1 MRVSYT
7 TYSAPAWSL
16 ERHVAVATELGCEGL
31 ELRNL
36 DGQPIDPAMPED
48 RRAAIF
54 EAVANAGL
62 EICVVGSGARFALP
76 AAADRRAA
84 VQQAIA
90 FVELA
95 DAWDAPIVRVF
106 GGAYDPG
113 PSDDE
118 VNGWVAEALRE
129 VAVAADPYGIRL
141 ALETHDAFSTGQ
153 RVRRVLD
160 LADHTG
166 IGVVWD
172 FAHPVRHGETVDQT
186 WDLIHRDV
194 IHTHFKDMKL
204 TGGGRDGWESVG
216 PGEGDLPLADMV
228 DRLVQA
234 HYDGYVS
241 TEWEGRDPDGADDP
255 TDALRAHAASIRN
268 LIAQARET

>member
-1 MRVSYT
+1 MRVSFT

-16 ERHVAVATELGCEGL
+16 ERHIAVATQTGCDGL

-36 DGQPIDPAMPED
+36 DGQPIDPAMPEQ
-48 RRAAIF
+48 RRSEIYD
-54 EAVANAGL
+54 AVADAGL
-62 EICVVGSGARFALP
+62 EICVVGSSSRFAFP
-76 AAADRRAA
+76 SAAERRREVERAL
-84 VQQAIA
+84 A

-106 GGAYDPG
+106 GGNYDPG
-113 PSDDE
+113 PADDE

-129 VAVAADPYGIRL
+129 VAISADLFGIRL

-160 LADHTG
+160 LANHTG
-166 IGVVWD
+166 VGVVWD
-172 FAHPVRHGETVDQT
+172 FAHPVRNGETVDQT

-194 IHTHFKDMKL
+194 IHAHFKDMKL
-204 TGGGRDGWESVG
+204 TGGGRDGWESVA

-228 DRLVQA
+228 QRLVLSN
-234 HYDGYVS
+234 YDGYIS
-241 TEWEGRDPDGADDP
+241 TEWEGRDPDGDDDP
-255 TDALRAHAASIRN
+255 TDMLRAHTASIRD
-268 LIAQARET
+268 LVAQARES

>member
-16 ERHVAVATELGCEGL
+16 ERHIAVATELGCDGL
-31 ELRNL
+31 EIRNL

-48 RRAAIF
+48 RRSAIF
-54 EAVANAGL
+54 DAIADAGL
-62 EICVVGSGARFALP
+62 EICVVGSSSRFALP
-76 AAADRRAA
+76 SAVDRRQA
-84 VQQAIA
+84 VEQAVT

-106 GGAYDPG
+106 GGNYDPG

-118 VNGWVAEALRE
+118 ANGWVAEALRE
-129 VAVAADPYGIRL
+129 VATAADAFGIRL
-141 ALETHDAFSTGQ
+141 ALETHDAFATGQ

-172 FAHPVRHGETVDQT
+172 FAHPVRNGETVDQT

-194 IHTHFKDMKL
+194 IHAHFKDMKL

-216 PGEGDLPLADMV
+216 PGQGDLPLADMV
-228 DRLVQA
+228 GRLAQA
-234 HYDGYVS
+234 HYDGYLS

-255 TDALRAHAASIRN
+255 TDMLRAHTASIRN
-268 LIAQARET
+268 LIARARTT

>member
-1 MRVSYT
+1 MQVAYT
-7 TYSAPAWSL
+7 TYSAPTWPL
-16 ERHVAVATELGCEGL
+16 ERHLAAATEMACEGL

-36 DGQPIDPAMPED
+36 DGQPIDPSMSEQD
-48 RRAAIF
+48 RAAIF
-54 EAVANAGL
+54 EAVSNAGL
-62 EICVVGSGARFALP
+62 EICVVGSGARFAIP
-76 AAADRRAA
+76 SDSDRRQA
-84 VQQAIA
+84 VDQAVA

-106 GGAYDPG
+106 GGNYDPG
-113 PSDDE
+113 PSEDE
-118 VNGWVAEALRE
+118 VNAWVAEALRE
-129 VAVAADPYGIRL
+129 VAVAADAYGIRI

-172 FAHPVRHGETVDQT
+172 FAHPVRNGETVDQT
-186 WDLIHRDV
+186 WNLIHRDV

-216 PGEGDLPLADMV
+216 PGKGDLPLADMIS
-228 DRLVQA
+228 RLAQA

-241 TEWEGRDPDGADDP
+241 TEWEGRDPNGADDP
-255 TDALRAHAASIRN
+255 TGMLRAHTLAIRS
-268 LIAQARET
+268 LIAQARGR

>member
-7 TYSAPAWSL
+7 TYSAPAWPL
-16 ERHVAVATELGCEGL
+16 ERHLAVAAETGCDGL

-48 RRAAIF
+48 RRTRIF
-54 EAVANAGL
+54 DAVADAGL
-62 EICVVGSGARFALP
+62 EICVVGSSARFAFP
-76 AAADRRAA
+76 CGADRRQA
-84 VQQAIA
+84 VDEAVA
-90 FVELA
+90 FVQLA

-106 GGAYDPG
+106 GGNYDPG

-129 VAVAADPYGIRL
+129 VAVAADAYGIRI

-153 RVRRVLD
+153 RARRVLD

-172 FAHPVRHGETVDQT
+172 FAHPVRNGETVDQT
-186 WDLIHRDV
+186 WNLIHRDV
-194 IHTHFKDMKL
+194 IHAHFKDMKL

-228 DRLVQA
+228 SRLVQA

-255 TDALRAHAASIRN
+255 TAMLRAHTASIRD
-268 LIAQARET
+268 LIATARER

>member
-1 MRVSYT
+1 MRVAFT
-7 TYSAPAWSL
+7 TYSAPAWPL
-16 ERHVAVATELGCEGL
+16 ERHIAVATQTGCNGL

-36 DGQPIDPAMPED
+36 NGHPLDPAMTQD
-48 RRAAIF
+48 RRTAIF
-54 EAVANAGL
+54 DAVADAGL
-62 EICVVGSGARFALP
+62 EICVVGSSSRFAFP
-76 AAADRRAA
+76 SAADRRQA
-84 VQQAIA
+84 VDQAVA

-106 GGAYDPG
+106 GGSYDPG
-113 PSDDE
+113 PAEDE

-129 VAVAADPYGIRL
+129 VAVAADVYGIRI
-141 ALETHDAFSTGQ
+141 ALETHDAFATGA
-153 RVRRVLD
+153 RVRSVLD

-172 FAHPVRHGETVDQT
+172 FAHPVRNGETVDRT

-216 PGEGDLPLADMV
+216 PGEGDLPLAAMV
-228 DRLVQA
+228 ARLVHA
-234 HYDGYVS
+234 HYDGYIS
-241 TEWEGRDPDGADDP
+241 TEWEGRDPGGADDP
-255 TDALRAHAASIRN
+255 TEMLRAHTASIRD
-268 LIAQARET
+268 LIEQARGP